1 MPDPKK
7 KKSKKSIYNA
17 IGFSNKNID
26 RIKEIG
32 NKIGSTKLKDVPT
45 KAANLIKESMRRNK
59 AVAKVIMEEY
69 DYRQNEAKQN
79 YRRKH
84 GRNKDQK
91 EQINWKDKNCY
102 HISRR

>member
-32 NKIGSTKLKDVPT
+32 NKIGGTKLKDVPT

-79 YRRKH
+79 YRRKQDEV
-84 GRNKDQK
+84 RRKYRPND
-91 EQINWKDKNCY
+91 Y
-102 HISRR
+102 HKGVLKKHH